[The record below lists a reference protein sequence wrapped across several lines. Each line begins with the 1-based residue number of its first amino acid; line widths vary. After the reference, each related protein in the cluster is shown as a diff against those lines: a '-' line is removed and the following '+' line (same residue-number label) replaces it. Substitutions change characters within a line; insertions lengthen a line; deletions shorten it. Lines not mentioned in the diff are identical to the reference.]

1 MVAQHI
7 FKTAGVAALI
17 LALYL
22 HLKNLGIM
30 KKKTPQQQKQ
40 QTVTNREKIEKTENS
55 GFCSNYLMQN
65 IHQYHVK

>member
-30 KKKTPQQQKQ
+30 KKKNHSNNKNNKLWQIGRKLRKQKIQ
-40 QTVTNREKIEKTENS
+40 CFVQI
-55 GFCSNYLMQN
+55 
-65 IHQYHVK
+65 I